1 MDYLTQ
7 CHSRLMIQTLT
18 QGRMPK
24 PVLASPLPNSF
35 SGLMEMYEGN
45 YIRLRK
51 MLGGKDKI
59 PAVAVSRVPRGM
71 DVYLQVLEQTTY
83 TSTIALTYYFSDA
96 EEGFLAYPNLKI
108 RIYYDALQA
117 EVMSKSYKHTNRP
130 SDPNYHAFNHPIDP
144 SLLKRWRM
152 NRFLFKWLAFCDRQ
166 GHSFQMGANSGQGS
180 SQGFGQ
186 NQLITKNVEI
196 PLQDK
201 ASSSNI
207 IE

>member
-1 MDYLTQ
+1 
-7 CHSRLMIQTLT
+7 MIQTSR
-18 QGRMPK
+18 QGCISRHI
-24 PVLASPLPNSF
+24 LAPPLPNSF

-51 MLGGKDKI
+51 LLGNKDDM
-59 PAVAVSRVPRGM
+59 PVVAVSRIPKGM
-71 DVYLQVLEQTTY
+71 DLYLQVLEKTKY
-83 TSTIALTYYFSDA
+83 TSTIALTYYFSDVK
-96 EEGFLAYPNLKI
+96 EGFLAYPNLKL

-117 EVMSKSYKHTNRP
+117 EVMSHTYKRR
-130 SDPNYHAFNHPIDP
+130 DPNFHVFNHQLDP

-152 NRFLFKWLAFCDRQ
+152 NRFLFKWLSYCDRQ
-166 GHSFQMGANSGQGS
+166 GHSFQIEAASGL
-180 SQGFGQ
+180 

-196 PLQDK
+196 PLQEK

>member
-1 MDYLTQ
+1 MKPSLQ
-7 CHSRLMIQTLT
+7 
-18 QGRMPK
+18 QGSMPRHI
-24 PVLASPLPNSF
+24 LAEPLPSSF

-51 MLGGKDKI
+51 LLGEKNNM
-59 PAVAVSRVPRGM
+59 PEVAVSRITNGM
-71 DVYLQVLEQTTY
+71 DVYLQVLEQTKY
-83 TSTIALTYYFSDA
+83 TATIALTYYFSDA
-96 EEGFLAYPNLKI
+96 ENGFLAFPNLKI

-117 EVMSKSYKHTNRP
+117 EVMSQAYKRR
-130 SDPNYHAFNHPIDP
+130 DPNFRSFNHDLDP

-152 NRFLFKWLAFCDRQ
+152 NRFLYKWLSYCDRQ
-166 GHSFQMGANSGQGS
+166 GHSFKMDVRSGK
-180 SQGFGQ
+180 
-186 NQLITKNVEI
+186 NQLITKNIEI

>member
-1 MDYLTQ
+1 MKQSRTQ
-7 CHSRLMIQTLT
+7 SHTDANRYAHSHE
-18 QGRMPK
+18 RMSET
-24 PVLASPLPNSF
+24 VMAGPLPNSF

-51 MLGGKDKI
+51 LLGDKDKM
-59 PAVAVSRVPRGM
+59 PSVAVSRVSQGM
-71 DVYLQVLEQTTY
+71 DVYLQVLEQTKY

-117 EVMSKSYKHTNRP
+117 EVMSKSYKVKNRR
-130 SDPNYHAFNHPIDP
+130 SDPNYHAFNHHIDP

-166 GHSFQMGANSGQGS
+166 GHSFQIEASSGR
-180 SQGFGQ
+180 

>member
-1 MDYLTQ
+1 
-7 CHSRLMIQTLT
+7 MIQTLK

-24 PVLASPLPNSF
+24 PVLAPPLPNSF

-51 MLGGKDKI
+51 LLGDKDSM
-59 PAVAVSRVPRGM
+59 PPVAVSRVTNGM
-71 DVYLQVLEQTTY
+71 DVYLQVLEQTKY
-83 TSTIALTYYFSDA
+83 TSTIALTYYFSDP

-117 EVMSKSYKHTNRP
+117 EVMSKTYKHKNRR
-130 SDPNYHAFNHPIDP
+130 SDPNFHAFNHRIDP
-144 SLLKRWRM
+144 TLLKRWRM
-152 NRFLFKWLAFCDRQ
+152 NRFLFKWLAYCDRQ
-166 GHSFQMGANSGQGS
+166 GHSFQIGAKP
-180 SQGFGQ
+180 GQ

>member
-1 MDYLTQ
+1 MKQNLQ
-7 CHSRLMIQTLT
+7 QGSRSCQ
-18 QGRMPK
+18 
-24 PVLASPLPNSF
+24 VLAAPLPNSF

-51 MLGGKDKI
+51 LLGNKNNI
-59 PAVAVSRVPRGM
+59 PEVAVSRITNGM

-83 TSTIALTYYFSDA
+83 TSTIALTYYFAD
-96 EEGFLAYPNLKI
+96 EIEGFLAYPNLKI

-117 EVMSKSYKHTNRP
+117 EVMSQSYKRR
-130 SDPNYHAFNHPIDP
+130 DPNFHSFNHDVDP

-152 NRFLFKWLAFCDRQ
+152 NRFLYKWLSYCDRQ
-166 GHSFQMGANSGQGS
+166 GHSFRTDACSGK
-180 SQGFGQ
+180 

-196 PLQDK
+196 PLQEK
-201 ASSSNI
+201 ASSSTI

>member
-1 MDYLTQ
+1 M
-7 CHSRLMIQTLT
+7 MQTFR
-18 QGRMPK
+18 QGRAPK
-24 PVLASPLPNSF
+24 PILASPLPNSF

-51 MLGGKDKI
+51 LLGDKGKI
-59 PAVAVSRVPRGM
+59 PEVAVSRVVNGM
-71 DVYLQVLEQTTY
+71 DVYLQVLEQTKY
-83 TSTIALTYYFSDA
+83 TSTIALTYYFSDVK
-96 EEGFLAYPNLKI
+96 EGFLAYPNLKI

-117 EVMSKSYKHTNRP
+117 EVMSQAYKRR
-130 SDPNYHAFNHPIDP
+130 DPNFRSFNHDIDA

-152 NRFLFKWLAFCDRQ
+152 NRFLYKWLSYCDRQ
-166 GHSFQMGANSGQGS
+166 GHSFQIDAS
-180 SQGFGQ
+180 SGQ

-196 PLQDK
+196 PLQEK